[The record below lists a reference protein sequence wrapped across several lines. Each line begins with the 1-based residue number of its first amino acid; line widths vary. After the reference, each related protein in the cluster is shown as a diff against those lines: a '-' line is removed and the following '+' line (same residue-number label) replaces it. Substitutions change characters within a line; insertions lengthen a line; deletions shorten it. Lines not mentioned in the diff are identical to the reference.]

1 MLRQPR
7 LSGALLFMRVKI
19 FSENSGKRLDAVVA
33 GLLRTGLRQARK
45 FIQEGGVFVD
55 GSQKPKG
62 YRLLPGQEI
71 TIKDRIFEDNEI
83 QKTKIEIVSLTTHL
97 AGLLKPPFMHS
108 DKGRTRLSIQNLLPS
123 VFPQTGACLLNRLDY
138 LTSGIL
144 MVALTEKGR
153 SVYKQAQEE
162 GRVDK
167 FYLALV
173 RGELVEPVIVKNGL
187 YTAKRKKVKVLD
199 KEIED
204 FLRFTWIYP
213 LRFFP
218 ARNQTLV
225 KVRILKG
232 QRHQIRAHLSSL
244 GHPIVGDP
252 LYGPPVAKS
261 DARMYLHHYKI
272 SMPGFQAYNL
282 PDWKALTCLDSM
294 VIDNLI

>member
-1 MLRQPR
+1 
-7 LSGALLFMRVKI
+7 MRVKI

-33 GLLRTGLRQARK
+33 ELLRIGLRQARK
-45 FIQEGGVFVD
+45 LIQEGRVLVD

-62 YRLLPGQEI
+62 YKLLPGQEI
-71 TIKDRIFEDNEI
+71 TIKERTFKDNEI
-83 QKTKIEIVSLTTHL
+83 QETKIEIVSLTTHL

-108 DKGRTRLSIQNLLPS
+108 DKGRESLSVQDLLPS
-123 VFPQTGACLLNRLDY
+123 IFPQTRACLLNRLDY

-153 SVYKQAQEE
+153 SVYNQAQEE
-162 GRVDK
+162 GRVYK
-167 FYLALV
+167 LYLALV
-173 RGELVEPVIVKNGL
+173 QGELVEPVIVKKVIDA
-187 YTAKRKKVKVLD
+187 AKRRKVKVLR
-199 KEIED
+199 KESEN

-213 LRFFP
+213 LRFFS

-272 SMPGFQAYNL
+272 SMPGFQTYKL
-282 PDWKALTCLDSM
+282 PEWPGVELKDKG
-294 VIDNLI
+294 

>member
-1 MLRQPR
+1 
-7 LSGALLFMRVKI
+7 LL
-19 FSENSGKRLDAVVA
+19 
-33 GLLRTGLRQARK
+33 
-45 FIQEGGVFVD
+45 
-55 GSQKPKG
+55 
-62 YRLLPGQEI
+62 
-71 TIKDRIFEDNEI
+71 
-83 QKTKIEIVSLTTHL
+83 IEKVI
-97 AGLLKPPFMHS
+97 PFMIVLFAIFIF
-108 DKGRTRLSIQNLLPS
+108 GGEVIRG
-123 VFPQTGACLLNRLDY
+123 FMFA
-138 LTSGIL
+138 L
-144 MVALTEKGR
+144 MVGVVVGTYSSLFVASPIMLDT
-153 SVYKQAQEE
+153 
-162 GRVDK
+162 
-167 FYLALV
+167 L
-173 RGELVEPVIVKNGL
+173 
-187 YTAKRKKVKVLD
+187 KRKKVKVLD

-272 SMPGFQAYNL
+272 SMPGFQAYKL